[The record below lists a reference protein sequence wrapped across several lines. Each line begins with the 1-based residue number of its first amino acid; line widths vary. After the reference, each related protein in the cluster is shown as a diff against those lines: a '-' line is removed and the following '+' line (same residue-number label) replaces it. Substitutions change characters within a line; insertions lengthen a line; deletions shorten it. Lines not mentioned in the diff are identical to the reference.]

1 MPSSYKDFPA
11 LVDKLMSPSHR
22 ESRMTGGGGT
32 APAGA
37 PIAAAGA
44 SVAGGV
50 GAVGFV
56 AIVWQPDLVATIFE
70 NYFLK

>member
-1 MPSSYKDFPA
+1 
-11 LVDKLMSPSHR
+11 
-22 ESRMTGGGGT
+22 MTGGGGT

-37 PIAAAGA
+37 PAAAAAGA